1 MSIFNGRQIQLV
13 NLVGQVDKV
22 EVPPKLINL
31 ILNNINKRLK
41 LRNLEGGRLQGRIL
55 KLKISQGELEMA
67 AFIMINPS

>member
-1 MSIFNGRQIQLV
+1 VSIFNGRQIQLV

>member
-1 MSIFNGRQIQLV
+1 MQLV
-13 NLVGQVDKV
+13 NLVGQVDKI

-41 LRNLEGGRLQGRIL
+41 LRNLEGGRLQARIL

-67 AFIMINPS
+67 AFIRIDPS

>member
-1 MSIFNGRQIQLV
+1 VSIVNGRQTQLV

-41 LRNLEGGRLQGRIL
+41 LRNLEGGRLQARIL

-67 AFIMINPS
+67 AFIRIDPS